1 MSCQNQQLQLGG
13 ANESKRSLNRNRGG
27 NAGGIG
33 IGEVAIPASFFM
45 AKRLYTRKNNGTA
58 SKYGRI
64 RKYKKSRRSGRRS
77 RRY

>member
-1 MSCQNQQLQLGG
+1 MSCQNRQLQLGG
-13 ANESKRSLNRNRGG
+13 ATDSKKTFSRNRGG

-45 AKRLYTRKNNGTA
+45 AKRLYTRKINGTA